1 MMANQ
6 TRLAHQFEDLA
17 QQHEAAT
24 LGMWVFLA
32 NEVMF
37 FGAIF
42 MGYTAYRYLYPH
54 VFAAASPHLD
64 RTLGSVNTAVLLT
77 SSLTMALAV
86 HASQV
91 GKRKALVVFLLLTM
105 LLGTGF
111 LGIKSLEYSHKF
123 AEHLAPGSGF
133 RFEGPQPEK
142 AEIFFFLYFIM
153 TAIHALHVLIGVVL
167 IGVVALL
174 AWRGRYSPEYYAPV
188 ENTGLYWHFV
198 DIVWVFLFPM
208 LYLIR

>member
-1 MMANQ
+1 MANQ
-6 TRLAHQFEDLA
+6 TRLAHQFEDLT

-42 MGYTAYRYLYPH
+42 MGYTAYRYLYPQ

-91 GKRKALVVFLLLTM
+91 GKRKALVGFLVLTM
-105 LLGTGF
+105 LLGTVF
-111 LGIKSLEYSHKF
+111 IGIKSLEYSHKF
-123 AEHLAPGSGF
+123 AEHLVPGSGF

-167 IGVVALL
+167 IGVIALM
-174 AWRGRYSPEYYAPV
+174 ARRSRYSPEYYAPV